1 MSADAFIPKHMTAV
15 PSFAHRNAHN
25 VEKEISHRALH
36 TRERTPRLRHTT
48 LSTPPDARRERKS
61 TQTPEARRTG
71 DFGGRF
77 GGSTT
82 PNRAASS
89 EIHSATAMLTFW
101 HPGSVVIECHMFSP
115 CNDSN
120 AVIA

>member
-48 LSTPPDARRERKS
+48 LSTPPDARRERERVK
-61 TQTPEARRTG
+61 
-71 DFGGRF
+71 
-77 GGSTT
+77 
-82 PNRAASS
+82 
-89 EIHSATAMLTFW
+89 
-101 HPGSVVIECHMFSP
+101 
-115 CNDSN
+115 SN
-120 AVIA
+120 ARGAPDGRLWRPFRRIDDT